1 MHHTYVHRSHVY
13 QDRYMHHTCMYH
25 DQICFSFINHTCM
38 YHNQGCPLSARF
50 EVAWNWKGYFRLLES
65 PCSSVRPFVRNKI
78 CRIIHTCGIV
88 KDRGSQMHHT
98 LMHHAHIRIKNIC
111 IIHTCIRVKEEHR
124 YMHHTCM
131 YQDQA
136 SWIKASYIC
145 AS

>member
-25 DQICFSFINHTCM
+25 DQICFSFINHTCI
-38 YHNQGCPLSARF
+38 
-50 EVAWNWKGYFRLLES
+50 RLLES

-136 SWIKASYIC
+136 SWINASYIC